1 MKPARTPEARTAH
14 RPRVL
19 VVDDNAA
26 LLDNMAEL
34 LGDAGYE
41 VATATSCA
49 GALERAR
56 DGFDV
61 ALVDVRLPDGEG
73 TSLAPRLKERV
84 PDGEVVLLTGLGMLE
99 AAVAAVHA
107 GACAYLLKPCATPEL
122 LLTLE
127 QALRQVRL
135 HREKRELARRAQV
148 TEKLA
153 AVGTLTAGLSHEI
166 RNPLNAAALQLTVL
180 ERRVRRLEEGAQG
193 PLLEPLLLVR
203 DEIRRLN
210 HILEDFLQFAR
221 PREFQSDAVEVAPLL
236 ERVRSLLSGQAEQR
250 GVALEVEPTRVMAVR
265 GDEERLR
272 QVLLNLALNALQAAP
287 PGGRVRFSA
296 SPRGDEVALCVDDSG
311 PGIPAAVQARLFE
324 PFFTTKAGGSGL
336 GLSIVHAIVTQ
347 HGGTVTVEDGPL
359 GGARLTVQ
367 LPVMVGEVPWEDD
380 VAGPPRP
387 GGA

>member
-1 MKPARTPEARTAH
+1 MKASPVQAAGLPY

-26 LLDNMAEL
+26 FLDNMTEL
-34 LGDAGYE
+34 LGDEGYE
-41 VATATSCA
+41 VSSATSCA
-49 GALERAR
+49 AALERAKK
-56 DGFDV
+56 GFDV

-73 TSLAPRLKERV
+73 TSLAPRLKELM

-166 RNPLNAAALQLTVL
+166 RNPLNAAGLQLTVL
-180 ERRVRRLEEGAQG
+180 ERRVRRLDAAVQG
-193 PLLEPLLLVR
+193 PLLEPLMLVR
-203 DEIRRLN
+203 DEIRRLD

-236 ERVRSLLSGQAEQR
+236 ERVRSLLSGQAEER
-250 GVALEVEPTRVMAVR
+250 DVALEVEPTRVVVVR

-287 PGGRVRFSA
+287 PGGRVCFSA
-296 SPRGDEVALCVDDSG
+296 STQGDEVALCVDDNG
-311 PGIPAAVQARLFE
+311 PGIPADVQARLFE
-324 PFFTTKAGGSGL
+324 PFFTTKASGSGL

-347 HGGTVTVEDGPL
+347 HGGTIAVEAGPL
-359 GGARLTVQ
+359 GGARFTVR
-367 LPVMVGEVPWEDD
+367 LPALAD
-380 VAGPPRP
+380 AG
-387 GGA
+387 

>member
-1 MKPARTPEARTAH
+1 MKASPVQAAGLPY

-26 LLDNMAEL
+26 FLDNMTEL
-34 LGDAGYE
+34 LGDEGY
-41 VATATSCA
+41 VVSSATSCEA
-49 GALERAR
+49 ALARAKE
-56 DGFDV
+56 GFDV

-73 TSLAPRLKERV
+73 TSLAPRLKELM

-166 RNPLNAAALQLTVL
+166 RNPLNAAGLQLTVL
-180 ERRVRRLEEGAQG
+180 ERRVRRLEDAVQG

-203 DEIRRLN
+203 DEIRRLD

-236 ERVRSLLSGQAEQR
+236 ERVRSLLSGQAEER
-250 GVALEVEPTRVMAVR
+250 DVALEVEPTRVAVVR

-272 QVLLNLALNALQAAP
+272 QVLLNLALNALQATP

-296 SPRGDEVALCVDDSG
+296 STQGDEVALCVDDSG
-311 PGIPAAVQARLFE
+311 PGIPADVHERLFE
-324 PFFTTKAGGSGL
+324 PFFTTKASGSGL

-347 HGGTVTVEDGPL
+347 HGGTVAVGDGPL
-359 GGARLTVQ
+359 GGARFTVR
-367 LPVMVGEVPWEDD
+367 LPALAD
-380 VAGPPRP
+380 AG
-387 GGA
+387 